1 MNIRKQSF
9 LEFLVIG
16 YDEDKQ
22 KFFCDL
28 SAASSKQAAVDRVSR
43 DRGYLIDSDRLATD
57 ELNILPQTLSE

>member
-16 YDEDKQ
+16 FDEDKQ

-28 SAASSKQAAVDRVSR
+28 SAAASKQAAVDKVSSR
-43 DRGYLIDSDRLATD
+43 SRLCDRFRRFRPKPLITFRKRF
-57 ELNILPQTLSE
+57 SE

>member
-28 SAASSKQAAVDRVSR
+28 SVRVIETSRRRQGISRSRLFDRFRSIG
-43 DRGYLIDSDRLATD
+43 DR
-57 ELNILPQTLSE
+57 